1 MEDITFYISI
11 IFGLI
16 VFLSVFTFYT
26 GVNNSRGFL
35 IVTLG
40 WIFLQT
46 GISISGFY
54 EETKAF
60 PLRITVLVL
69 PPVSFMLWLF
79 FSASGKLLLD
89 NVNIHMLIVIH
100 VVRAPIELVIY
111 GLFICKAVPHE
122 MTFGGGNPDI
132 IPGLT
137 VPVVY
142 YLGIMRGKIR
152 WKMLV
157 IWNLVCLGLL
167 VNMIM
172 KSALSAPFFFQTIAL
187 GQPNTAMLHFP
198 FVLFPAVIIPILLC
212 AHFAV
217 IRNLVKAHW
226 YEAKNRPYT
235 AKRAVKT
242 KIAYHENI

>member
-11 IFGLI
+11 VFGLI
-16 VFLSVFTFYT
+16 VFLSVFTFYK

-35 IVTLG
+35 ILTLS

-54 EETKAF
+54 EDINVF
-60 PLRITVLVL
+60 PLRVAVLVL

-79 FSASGKLLLD
+79 FSASGKSLLD

-111 GLFICKAVPHE
+111 GLFMCKAVPHA
-122 MTFGGGNPDI
+122 MTFSGGNPDI

-167 VNMIM
+167 LNVIV
-172 KSALSAPFFFQTIAL
+172 KSAWSAPFFFQTIVSEH
-187 GQPNTAMLHFP
+187 PNTAMLHFP
-198 FVLFPAVIIPILLC
+198 LVLFPAVIIPILLC
-212 AHFAV
+212 AHLAV
-217 IRNLVKAHW
+217 IRNLVKGYW
-226 YEAKNRPYT
+226 YETKNRPYT
-235 AKRAVKT
+235 AKRVVKT